1 MSNKVIS
8 AVNTLIENVNI
19 SDINQCVCIDTQ
31 NNRIGIGTASPNY
44 AIEVSGGT
52 IKTHGLSGNIID
64 SSSIN
69 TNTINTNTINTL
81 DNLFLSITSDISCND
96 ISCNDISSNHIFCS
110 SLDISNININNNI
123 INFTNSNGGISSPD
137 IIFNTISGNTLNIN
151 NIIGNELS
159 FNDMSGLNLYLDS
172 SLNVA
177 GDISCNT
184 LRVKNIIFDGS
195 NIDLSNGQEAT
206 LGYSSS
212 STSDDRLKHNE
223 VFINNGL
230 NIVNQ
235 LKPQIYQKTETFKHP
250 DFSGIVNEPYKL
262 EAGLIAQE
270 VLEIDDLSYC
280 VTIGDENNP
289 YLLNYNNI
297 LVYGLSAIQELD
309 TKIEHLNNSIHDS
322 NNNPN
327 LNLTTINNII
337 TNQNKLI
344 QTLSQRINLLENQ
357 IKSL

>member
-19 SDINQCVCIDTQ
+19 SDINECVCIDTQ
-31 NNRIGIGTASPNY
+31 NNRIGIGTATPIC

-69 TNTINTNTINTL
+69 TNTINSL

-110 SLDISNININNNI
+110 SLDISTINININNNN
-123 INFTNSNGGISSPD
+123 INFTNTITGNSSPD

-159 FNDMSGLNLYLDS
+159 FNDMSGLNLFLDN

-195 NIDLSNGQEAT
+195 NIDLSSSGLDAT
-206 LGYSSS
+206 LGYSSL

-230 NIVNQ
+230 NIVKQ

-280 VTIGDENNP
+280 VTIGDENKP

-327 LNLTTINNII
+327 LNLTSINNII
-337 TNQNKLI
+337 SNQNKLI